1 MTARPLIAALLAVL
15 VALVALPAAAGAKTR
30 DRDHDRMS
38 DGWERKHHLN
48 TRKNDARGDAD
59 RDGLRN
65 ITEFRAHTDPRD
77 ADTDGDGRRDGSE
90 DSDHDGLSN
99 RAEQRSGHDAG
110 DRDSD
115 DDGTEDG
122 DEIVG
127 SVVSFS
133 GTTLVIK
140 LNDGSQLTGT
150 VTPQTEIECERGET
164 PPTATK
170 ASDDDGDKDEDES
183 KDDDEDGEHDADDGD
198 DCGTEVL
205 TAGAVVHEAELEA
218 GPSGATFTELEIL
231 R

>member
-1 MTARPLIAALLAVL
+1 MNVRPLIAALLVGL
-15 VALVALPAAAGAKTR
+15 IALVALPAAAGARMR

-38 DGWERKHHLN
+38 DRWEQKHGLN

-65 ITEFRAHTDPRD
+65 ITEFRSHTDPRD
-77 ADTDGDGRRDGSE
+77 ADTDGDGRRDGRE
-90 DSDHDGLSN
+90 DGDHDGLSN
-99 RAEQRSGHDAG
+99 RSEERTGHDAG

-150 VTPQTEIECERGET
+150 VTPQTEIECERSET

-170 ASDDDGDKDEDES
+170 ASDDDDKDEVES
-183 KDDDEDGEHDADDGD
+183 SDDDGREHDEDDGD
-198 DCGTEVL
+198 ACGTEVL
-205 TAGAVVHEAELEA
+205 TAGTIVHEAELEA
-218 GPSGATFTELEIL
+218 GTSGATWTELEIL